1 MFKTD
6 KDYTLW
12 CCLTSCLAEV
22 GLLVESCEGG
32 EELYYAYLRDLF
44 TDIFSKLGWGNPA
57 GDVEESFNDKL
68 LRPVILARM
77 GLSGHP
83 DVVSEAKQ
91 RFAQHV
97 SGDKKLPAD
106 LRAAIYATVLKYGQE
121 EEFNMM
127 VDVSTKGRD
136 GVGNRRNSESG
147 ETTLVIF
154 IDYNWT

>member
-32 EELYYAYLRDLF
+32 EELYYAYLRDLLS
-44 TDIFSKLGWGNPA
+44 DIFSKLGWGNPA
-57 GDVEESFNDKL
+57 GDVEENFNDKL

-106 LRAAIYATVLKYGQE
+106 LRAAIYATVLKYGHE

-136 GVGNRRNSESG
+136 CVGNKRNSESG
-147 ETTLVIF
+147 KTTLVIF
-154 IDYNWT
+154 IDDHWA